1 MIISRKKTTEKYAL
15 LFHYIHNEIILYWI
29 YSIYMIFKY

>member
-15 LFHYIHNEIILYWI
+15 YIHNEIILYWI